1 MTFPLTLLDLA
12 GAAALLVWS
21 VHMVQTGVQRAFGAR
36 LRAVLAGALR
46 TRLSAFAAGLGV
58 TAILQS
64 STATG
69 LMVTGFAASGLVD
82 LVPALAVM
90 LGANVGTTLIVQAV
104 SFHVAAFAPALV
116 LIGVLMFRRGVEATR
131 DLGRVFIGL
140 GLMLFA
146 LRQLLDLV
154 TPYEDVPSLRLL
166 LGAIAT
172 EPLLD
177 VVLAAGLAWAA
188 HSSVAVVLLV
198 MSLAAKGVVPPLAA
212 FALVLGANLGTAI
225 NPVLEGS
232 AADDPAARRV
242 PLGNLLIRLVGV
254 VIALAVLSPVAEWM
268 MRWERD
274 AGRAVADFHT
284 LFNLALAALF
294 LPLLGVC
301 ATGMRRLLPARIDP
315 ADPSRPLHLH
325 DSARE
330 TPAIALGGAA
340 REALR
345 LADVL
350 EVMLGG
356 LRDAL
361 ARGERTRIA
370 ETRRLDDVLDRLN
383 GAIKAYLTALD
394 PDAMSDADR
403 RRMSEI
409 LAFTTNLEHAGDVVE
424 RNLLGMAAKKTRRG
438 VAFPAGVQDD
448 LLALIDRLVT
458 DLRIAASLLVTGDVR
473 AARQLAAEKEVFRDI
488 EAQATANH
496 FERLRDAR
504 GDAAEA
510 SGLHLD
516 LIRDLKR
523 VGSHLVAAAAY
534 PVLEATG
541 DLLPSRLRPA
551 DSGWGEDSTS

>member
-1 MTFPLTLLDLA
+1 
-12 GAAALLVWS
+12 
-21 VHMVQTGVQRAFGAR
+21 
-36 LRAVLAGALR
+36 
-46 TRLSAFAAGLGV
+46 
-58 TAILQS
+58 
-64 STATG
+64 
-69 LMVTGFAASGLVD
+69 
-82 LVPALAVM
+82 
-90 LGANVGTTLIVQAV
+90 
-104 SFHVAAFAPALV
+104 
-116 LIGVLMFRRGVEATR
+116 
-131 DLGRVFIGL
+131 
-140 GLMLFA
+140 
-146 LRQLLDLV
+146 
-154 TPYEDVPSLRLL
+154 
-166 LGAIAT
+166 
-172 EPLLD
+172 
-177 VVLAAGLAWAA
+177 
-188 HSSVAVVLLV
+188 
-198 MSLAAKGVVPPLAA
+198 
-212 FALVLGANLGTAI
+212 
-225 NPVLEGS
+225 
-232 AADDPAARRV
+232 
-242 PLGNLLIRLVGV
+242 
-254 VIALAVLSPVAEWM
+254 M